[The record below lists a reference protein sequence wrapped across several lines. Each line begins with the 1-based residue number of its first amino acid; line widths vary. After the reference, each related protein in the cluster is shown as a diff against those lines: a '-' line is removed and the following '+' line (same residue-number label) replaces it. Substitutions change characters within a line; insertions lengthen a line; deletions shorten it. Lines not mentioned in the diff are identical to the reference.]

1 MARRHFF
8 SLPFFCIEHSLLFTL
23 STFSYRN
30 YVSVICFFWHSL
42 TARDDTRDR
51 DANSSRQ
58 NCVTWCDFLQGK
70 QVELPLSR
78 SLLPQKTK
86 NLPLAL
92 SARENNWT
100 RLVPKS
106 TQRPTKGELWES
118 GHFWEGVPWVTE
130 VFSRVWWGASSA
142 AGRQVFGRRHEWRS
156 REKKLFEKTFRVAH
170 FLILNRNR
178 KPRMKSL
185 WNPG

>member
-58 NCVTWCDFLQGK
+58 NCVTWCDFWQGK

-118 GHFWEGVPWVTE
+118 GHLWEGVPWVTE
-130 VFSRVWWGASSA
+130 VFSRMWWGASSD

-156 REKKLFEKTFRVAH
+156 CEKKLFAWLTF
-170 FLILNRNR
+170 
-178 KPRMKSL
+178 
-185 WNPG
+185 

>member
-118 GHFWEGVPWVTE
+118 GHLWEGVPWVTGF
-130 VFSRVWWGASSA
+130 FSRVMRSF
-142 AGRQVFGRRHEWRS
+142 VGRRPTSLRPKSSVDTSGEAARKNFS
-156 REKKLFEKTFRVAH
+156 KKLFAWLTF
-170 FLILNRNR
+170 
-178 KPRMKSL
+178 
-185 WNPG
+185 

>member
-58 NCVTWCDFLQGK
+58 NDVTWCDFLQGK
-70 QVELPLSR
+70 QVELSLSR
-78 SLLPQKTK
+78 SLLPHKTK

-92 SARENNWT
+92 SARENVWA
-100 RLVPKS
+100 RLVAKS
-106 TQRPTKGELWES
+106 TQRPKKGELWES
-118 GHFWEGVPWVTE
+118 GHLWEGF
-130 VFSRVWWGASSA
+130 FSRVTRSF
-142 AGRQVFGRRHEWRS
+142 VGRRLTSLRPKTRAAKP
-156 REKKLFEKTFRVAH
+156 REKAFRKKIFAWVTF
-170 FLILNRNR
+170 
-178 KPRMKSL
+178 
-185 WNPG
+185 

>member
-1 MARRHFF
+1 MARRNFF

-23 STFSYRN
+23 FSFSYLN
-30 YVSVICFFWHSL
+30 FVFVICLFWHTL

-70 QVELPLSR
+70 QVELPPSR

-92 SARENNWT
+92 STRENIWA
-100 RLVPKS
+100 RLVAKS
-106 TQRPTKGELWES
+106 TQRPTKRELWES
-118 GHFWEGVPWVTE
+118 GHLWEGVPWE
-130 VFSRVWWGASSA
+130 LRRPQADKSSA
-142 AGRQVFGRRHEWRS
+142 EDTSGEAARKSFS
-156 REKKLFEKTFRVAH
+156 KKIFAWVTF
-170 FLILNRNR
+170 
-178 KPRMKSL
+178 
-185 WNPG
+185 